1 MASKPRPFPSKEMA
15 YGFVTSEEYA
25 PLMELRINELTDGAH
40 AVLIPAEIAVM
51 EKSS

>member
-25 PLMELRINELTDGAH
+25 PIMELRINELTDGTH